1 MEKKKQVHPIAKESE
16 TPENP
21 EASEVPKTPKV
32 QTQKIRVLA
41 AVPACHIDHVQYR
54 EQVVNAVKA
63 AIRACPEAE
72 VTLNVCEE
80 ADNSVAETNGWNSV
94 VAAFQKLSDRIVAEG
109 YDYLWLI
116 EADVVIPPNALSHLL
131 SDEADLAAAV
141 VPYHF
146 QNYLLGVA
154 GGEIYRNLACTGYFL
169 PDKQGNPTFDIHNL
183 YLKEIQDKLLVG
195 SPEHMIFNGTGC
207 ILIKRAVFEKIW
219 WRWDNKVCGFD
230 VYFWQDAQRRGF
242 KCVTD
247 GFVVCQHLGK

>member
-1 MEKKKQVHPIAKESE
+1 MEKKKQIHQ
-16 TPENP
+16 T
-21 EASEVPKTPKV
+21 PKTPEDPQVPQV
-32 QTQKIRVLA
+32 QTPKIRVLA
-41 AVPACHIDHVQYR
+41 AVPACHIDHVQYLK
-54 EQVVNAVKA
+54 QVVDAVKA
-63 AIRACPEAE
+63 NIIDNSNVE
-72 VTLNVCEE
+72 VTLEVSEE
-80 ADNSVAETNGWNSV
+80 SDNSVAETNGWNVV
-94 VAAFQKLSDRIVAEG
+94 VAAFQKLSDRVVAEG
-109 YDYLWLI
+109 YDYLWLV

-131 SDEADLAAAV
+131 SDQADLAAAV

-183 YLKEIQDKLLVG
+183 YLKDIQDKLLIG

-207 ILIKRAVFEKIW
+207 ILISRRVFESGLK

-230 VYFWQDAQRRGF
+230 VYFWQDAQRLGF

-247 GFVVCQHLGK
+247 GFVVCQHLGT